1 MPSLRYIIIG
11 IVLGLFSLSA
21 GATIPSFA
29 AESYQVDSSHAYAM
43 FRVKHLGIGYSY
55 GRFEE
60 PTGSFTIDEAMP
72 ENSAIEMQL
81 DASKVDTDVEKR
93 DKHLRSPDFFDVEK
107 HPHITFKS
115 TAFKKVDDT
124 HFEVTGDLTLLGT
137 TQPIT
142 VTAVDTGSGKDP
154 WGNYR
159 RGFET
164 VFTIKRSDF
173 GMTFMADGVS
183 DEVEITISVEGI
195 RQ

>member
-1 MPSLRYIIIG
+1 MVVGAVIG
-11 IVLGLFSLSA
+11 ILSLSA
-21 GATIPSFA
+21 GATVSALA
-29 AESYQVDSSHAYAM
+29 AERYQIDPSHAYAM

-60 PTGSFTIDEAMP
+60 PTGNFTIDEDMP

-107 HPHITFKS
+107 HPQITFKS
-115 TAFKKVDDT
+115 TSFKKVDDT
-124 HFEVTGDLTLLGT
+124 RFEVSGDLTLLAT
-137 TQPIT
+137 TRPIT

-173 GMTFMADGVS
+173 GMTFMTDGVS